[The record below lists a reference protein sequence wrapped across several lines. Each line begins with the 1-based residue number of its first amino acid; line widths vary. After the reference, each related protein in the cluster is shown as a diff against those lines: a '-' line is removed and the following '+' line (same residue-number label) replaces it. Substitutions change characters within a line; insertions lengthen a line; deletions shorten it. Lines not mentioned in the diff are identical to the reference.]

1 MVTVLIIQSIM
12 IGNTRFLIATHIMV
26 GLAGKKM
33 YMDGQPL
40 NSEYMA
46 YSVNTNPV
54 VIRRIVSELK
64 RAGLVD
70 AKTGPNG
77 GAFIAKD
84 PSRITLADIYNALKD
99 GGDIFNVNECK
110 ANHCCVIGRGIK
122 PAFTNLVGEAESAL
136 LDVLAKKTIKEF
148 AIETID
154 KTLRDEYKDQTSTIE
169 ELVQKVQQDENS
181 TFEHLEKI

>member
-1 MVTVLIIQSIM
+1 M

-26 GLAGKKM
+26 GLTGKKL
-33 YMDGQPL
+33 YLDGQPL

-54 VIRRIVSELK
+54 VIRRIIGELK
-64 RAGLVD
+64 KAGLVD

-84 PSRITLADIYNALKD
+84 PSRITLADIYKALKD
-99 GGDIFNVNECK
+99 EGDIFNVAECK
-110 ANHCCVIGRGIK
+110 ANHSCVIGRGIK
-122 PAFTNLVGEAESAL
+122 PAFMNLVEDAEKAL
-136 LDVLAKKTIKEF
+136 LDVLAKKTIKDL

-154 KTLRDEYKDQTSTIE
+154 KSLREEYNDQSSPLE
-169 ELVQKVQQDENS
+169 ELIEKVQVDQNS
-181 TFEHLEKI
+181 TFEHLENI